1 LIAVDI
7 GASSQAEK
15 DSTVD
20 ATVEFVLKP
29 AAVLTREVWAVL
41 VVVTPPDAS
50 RFDKVTPA
58 CALALLTIAKAAIA
72 KILNSF
78 IRKLLPKIL
87 KINFYPTQLFLGR
100 TRGLSRFRY

>member
-1 LIAVDI
+1 ML
-7 GASSQAEK
+7 ASL
-15 DSTVD
+15 V
-20 ATVEFVLKP
+20 P
-29 AAVLTREVWAVL
+29 EVPKFEN
-41 VVVTPPDAS
+41 TI
-50 RFDKVTPA
+50 PA

-100 TRGLSRFRY
+100 TRGLSRFRD